1 LLPPPTSGPAGAWPA
16 ARAQAAYLR
25 RCALSGLVIWIGV
38 RLAMLMLGA
47 AASMPLGNLLVL
59 TPPGSVAALLL
70 VTALLTIDLA
80 AMGDFA
86 FHANFGVGRGP
97 AVAVGLLLPA
107 ICEALTHLLL
117 G

>member
-1 LLPPPTSGPAGAWPA
+1 M
-16 ARAQAAYLR
+16 R

-47 AASMPLGNLLVL
+47 AAAMPPGNLLVL
-59 TPPGSVAALLL
+59 TPPGSLAALLL
-70 VTALLTIDLA
+70 VAVLLTIDLA
-80 AMGDFA
+80 AMRDFV

-97 AVAVGLLLPA
+97 AVAAGLLLPGL
-107 ICEALTHLLL
+107 CEAMIHAFL